1 LLKEE
6 LATIKKENKDKQEME
21 KNCEESFEQEIKML
35 RHEKM
40 ELEMKLQKGLQY
52 ATVKDTMESVVRW
65 SRISGR

>member
-21 KNCEESFEQEIKML
+21 KNREESFEQEIKML